1 MILLLVVALLVCAA
15 FGAPLFCV
23 LFLGASI
30 AYPTAGLNT
39 ATDFF
44 QDITTLMDQPYLLPI
59 PLFTFAG
66 YLMARSQ
73 TPMRLVNAAE
83 GFFGWIPG
91 GIAIV
96 SVATC
101 AFFTT
106 FTGASGVTIIALG
119 GILYPVLL
127 QKKYPKQFS
136 LGLMTSS
143 GSIGLLFFPA
153 LPVFLFATV
162 YSLSTNGKS
171 ALDPG
176 ELFLGGLFPGL
187 LMVGLLCLYCLY
199 IGVRFKIPRVRFE
212 KKKAFRA
219 IREAWGELLLPFLIL
234 GLLQTG
240 SVGINELAA
249 ITAAYIFF
257 LEVVVH
263 REIGIRDKLPE
274 VIRESMIL
282 VGAIVVILAVVVGFN
297 NYLKD
302 AEVPQAIL
310 ATMKTFIDNKF
321 LFLLVINI
329 FLLIVGCLMDIFSA
343 IVAIV
348 PLIVPLA
355 LEFGIDPVH
364 LGVIFLANLEIGYL
378 TPPVGMNLFI
388 ASYQFDRPM
397 MEVYKSVV
405 PFIAILAIA
414 LLTITYVPA
423 LSTWLPETLGQRSE
437 AVNLDEDEE
446 GNAALE
452 ALDAMDDDLDDDE
465 SDEWG
470 DLEEGGLEEGDDKEK
485 VENDEWGDLEGGNDE
500 DEPKVE
506 NDEWGDLEGGD
517 EESPEDDSGD
527 EWGALE
533 GGD

>member
-1 MILLLVVALLVCAA
+1 MIAAILALVVCALL
-15 FGAPLFCV
+15 GAPLFSA
-23 LFLGASI
+23 LFLGASL
-30 AYPTAGLNT
+30 AYPTAGLNP

-44 QDITTLMDQPYLLPI
+44 QDVTTLMDQPYLLPI

-83 GFFGWIPG
+83 GLFGWIPG

-127 QKKYPKQFS
+127 KRQYPEQFS

-162 YSLSTNGKS
+162 YSLSTDGKS

-187 LMVGLLCLYCLY
+187 LMVGLLCLYSFF
-199 IGVRFKIPRVRFE
+199 IGIKFDIPRIPFE
-212 KKKAFRA
+212 WSKARKA
-219 IREAWGELLLPFLIL
+219 LKEAWGELTLPVLIL
-234 GLLQTG
+234 VALQSGT
-240 SVGINELAA
+240 VGINELAS
-249 ITAAYIFF
+249 ITAAYVFI
-257 LEVVVH
+257 LEVFIH
-263 REIGIRDKLPE
+263 REIDLKVKLPAI
-274 VIRESMIL
+274 VRESMVL
-282 VGAIVVILAVVVGFN
+282 VGAIVVILTVVVGFN

-310 ATMKTFIDNKF
+310 AYMKTYIDSKIV
-321 LFLLVINI
+321 FLLVINI

-355 LEFGIDPVH
+355 LEFGIEPVH

-388 ASYQFDRPM
+388 ASFQFDKPILS
-397 MEVYKSVV
+397 VYRSV
-405 PFIAILAIA
+405 IAYIGILAVA
-414 LLTITYVPA
+414 LMIIPYVPA
-423 LSTWLPETLGQRSE
+423 LSTWLPRTLGSTTE
-437 AVNLDEDEE
+437 AVNVEDDQAAEDALKALEEMGDDDLDEDE
-446 GNAALE
+446 
-452 ALDAMDDDLDDDE
+452 
-465 SDEWG
+465 WG
-470 DLEEGGLEEGDDKEK
+470 ELEGG
-485 VENDEWGDLEGGNDE
+485 ENPTAEDDEWGDLEGGDDPADDLEE
-500 DEPKVE
+500 D
-506 NDEWGDLEGGD
+506 DEWGDLEGGD
-517 EESPEDDSGD
+517 EPSEEDDSGWD
-527 EWGALE
+527 DL
-533 GGD
+533 D

>member
-1 MILLLVVALLVCAA
+1 MTLLLVILLIIVAL
-15 FGAPLFCV
+15 FGAPLFSA

-30 AYPTAGLNT
+30 AYPTAGLTT

-44 QDITTLMDQPYLLPI
+44 QDVTTLMDQPYLLPI

-73 TPMRLVNAAE
+73 TPIRLVNAAE
-83 GFFGWIPG
+83 GLFGWIPG

-119 GILYPVLL
+119 GILYPILL
-127 QKKYPKQFS
+127 KKNYPKQFS

-162 YSLSTNGKS
+162 YSLSTDGKS

-187 LMVGLLCLYCLY
+187 LMVGLLCVYSFY
-199 IGVRFKIPRVRFE
+199 IGIRFKIPRVPFE
-212 KKKAFRA
+212 WNKASA
-219 IREAWGELLLPFLIL
+219 ALKEAWGELLLPVLIL
-234 GLLQTG
+234 GLLQSGT
-240 SVGINELAA
+240 VGINELAS
-249 ITAAYIFF
+249 ITAAYIFL
-257 LEVVVH
+257 LEVVIH
-263 REIGIRDKLPE
+263 REIDLKVKLPE
-274 VIRESMIL
+274 IIRESMIL
-282 VGAIVVILAVVVGFN
+282 VGAIVVILTVVVGFN

-310 ATMKTFIDNKF
+310 ATMKSVIDSKVV
-321 LFLLVINI
+321 FLLVVNI
-329 FLLIVGCLMDIFSA
+329 FLLIVGCMMDIFSA

-355 LEFGIDPVH
+355 IEFEIEPVH

-388 ASYQFDRPM
+388 SSFQFKRPM
-397 MEVYKSVV
+397 MAVYSSVL

-414 LLTITYVPA
+414 LGIITYVPA
-423 LSTWLPETLGQRSE
+423 LSTWLPEVMGQKAA
-437 AVNLDEDEE
+437 AVNLEDDSAAEDALKALEEMEDDDLDEDEWGDLE
-446 GNAALE
+446 GG
-452 ALDAMDDDLDDDE
+452 DDEDE

-470 DLEEGGLEEGDDKEK
+470 DLEGGDDEDEGDDW
-485 VENDEWGDLEGGNDE
+485 DDLEGGTTPDDPEEKPKGIVDDE
-500 DEPKVE
+500 M
-506 NDEWGDLEGGD
+506 DEWDLLEGGD
-517 EESPEDDSGD
+517 
-527 EWGALE
+527 
-533 GGD
+533 